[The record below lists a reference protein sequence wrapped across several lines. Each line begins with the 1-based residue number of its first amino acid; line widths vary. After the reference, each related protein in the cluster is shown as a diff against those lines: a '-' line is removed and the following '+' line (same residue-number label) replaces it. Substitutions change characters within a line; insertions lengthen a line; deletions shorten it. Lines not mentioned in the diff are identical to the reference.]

1 MKNIDYPRFVTEVP
15 GPKAREILSKDKRYI
30 SPSYTRSF
38 PLVIDKGEGVVVT
51 DVDGNR
57 FLDFSSGIGVCN
69 TGHSHPAV
77 VASIIEQAKKFLHM
91 SGTDFYYGAQ
101 SNLAEKICEISNMSD
116 DLMVYYGNSGAEAIE
131 AALKLV
137 RYHTKRSLVLS
148 FFGAFHGRTM
158 GALSL
163 SGSKMIHEK
172 GFAPLVPGV
181 THVPYGYCY
190 RCPYNLKYPDCNIYC
205 VDWIKEDLFKR
216 VIPAEEVAAIFVEPI
231 QGEGGYVAPPKEFHQ
246 KLHELCREF
255 GILYVADEIQ
265 SGMGRTG
272 KMFAFQHYGIE
283 PDVFTLAKGIAS
295 GMPLGAMVSKH
306 DIMSWSPGSHASTFG
321 GNPVSCQAA
330 LATVELLEN
339 GLVNNAAE
347 MGEYLIDQ
355 LRKLQE
361 EHELIGDVRGK
372 GLMVAIELVIDR
384 EKKTKA
390 VVERNEVIERAF
402 QKGLLLLGC
411 GENSVRLIPP
421 LVVCREELDKGL
433 SILDEVLKEL
443 RK

>member
-1 MKNIDYPRFVTEVP
+1 MKTINYPNFVTEVP
-15 GPKAREILSKDKRYI
+15 GPKAREILAKDKRYI
-30 SPSYTRSF
+30 SPSYTRSY
-38 PLVIDKGEGVVVT
+38 PLVIDKGEGAIVT

-57 FLDFSSGIGVCN
+57 FLDFSSGIAVCS

-77 VASIIEQAKKFLHM
+77 VEAIIGQAKKFIHM

-101 SNLAEKICEISNMSD
+101 SNLAEKICKISDMAD

-148 FFGAFHGRTM
+148 FYGAFHGRTM

-163 SGSKMIHEK
+163 SASKMIHEK

-205 VDWIKEDLFKR
+205 VDWIKDDLFKR

-231 QGEGGYVAPPKEFHQ
+231 QGEGGYVVPPKEFHQ
-246 KLHELCREF
+246 KLHKLCREF

-295 GMPLGAMVSKH
+295 GMPLGAMVARQ
-306 DIMSWSPGSHASTFG
+306 DIMSWSSGSHASTFG

-330 LATVELLEN
+330 IATIDLLEN
-339 GLVNNAAE
+339 GLVQNAAE
-347 MGEYLIDQ
+347 MGQYLIDQ

-361 EHELIGDVRGK
+361 THMLIGDVRGK
-372 GLMVAIELVIDR
+372 GLMVAIELVTDR

-390 VVERNEVIERAF
+390 VAERNEVIERAF
-402 QKGLLLLGC
+402 KKGLLLLGC
-411 GENSVRLIPP
+411 GENSVRFIPA
-421 LVVCREELDKGL
+421 LVVSREEIDKGL
-433 SILDEVLKEL
+433 SILDEVLKEVGE
-443 RK
+443 